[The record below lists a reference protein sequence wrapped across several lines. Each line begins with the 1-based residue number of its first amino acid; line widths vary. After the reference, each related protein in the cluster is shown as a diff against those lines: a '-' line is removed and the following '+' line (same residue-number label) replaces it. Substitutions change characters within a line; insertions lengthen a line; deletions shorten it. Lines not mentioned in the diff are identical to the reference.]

1 MAIYKFNS
9 TFVPTAPVIGGP
21 QVPLTAEVKYFEV
34 FDAEQLTMRGNDVYG
49 LSSSRW
55 SLGFAKNKQSK
66 VVPVLYEN
74 FGSDVEVLGQDMYFY
89 EGASTLTGATDATVY
104 DKWRK
109 IEETFDDAPDYVTWE
124 SSARKYIYTD
134 RIIDKI
140 IPTKTVKINADA
152 ALVDD
157 NGDVAGVV
165 STDTVAAK
173 SIRKKYYSARISK
186 AGWYRI
192 FESETTNASGQNS
205 VIFTLGRQFASP
217 SNEEYTFAVSIGFNG
232 ELQITQLSGV
242 EGGHLITKIRVLR
255 GLFDESHTKTRK
267 YYIEFFTNTAKKSE
281 TENFANDYFV
291 FGIGSGTFM
300 APERVE
306 ETPYG
311 YTDYEITTGNGLRVN
326 GTAVSLS
333 DHTHG
338 ATLTSTT
345 DSNTSKTLAYGE
357 KYKLTAG
364 GTDVY
369 FQMPD
374 NPVLPLDFTDPTASG
389 TATSFIATVSQS
401 DGKISATKKSV
412 PSATQNNAGIVTL
425 NNGTCSQH
433 SDGQAAGM
441 GHSHNY
447 AGADY
452 AGGPADQALSL
463 KIKTTGGDEAYYTA
477 TWNPTFGILRFTQPS

>member
-34 FDAEQLTMRGNDVYG
+34 FDAEQLTMHGNDVYG

-74 FGSDVEVLGQDMYFY
+74 FGSDGEVLGQDMYFY

-140 IPTKTVKINADA
+140 IPTKTVKSNADV

-157 NGDVAGVV
+157 NGDVAGAV
-165 STDTVAAK
+165 SMDTMAAK
-173 SIRKKYYSARISK
+173 SIQKRYYSK
-186 AGWYRI
+186 AIKDKGWYRI
-192 FESETTNASGQNS
+192 FASETSNASGRNS
-205 VIFTLGRQFASP
+205 VIFTLGRAFASP
-217 SNEEYTFAVSIGFNG
+217 ANEEYTFAVSIGFNG
-232 ELQITQLSGV
+232 DIQITQLSGV
-242 EGGHLITKIRVLR
+242 TGGHLIEKIRVLYKNIKN
-255 GLFDESHTKTRK
+255 GTAYPS
-267 YYIEFFTNTAKKSE
+267 YIEFFTNTAKKSE
-281 TENFANDYFV
+281 TENYANEYFV

-333 DHTHG
+333 GHTHG
-338 ATLTSTT
+338 AINSDGTLGNAYGNRVVITDATKGLTTSSITST
-345 DSNTSKTLAYGE
+345 
-357 KYKLTAG
+357 KLG
-364 GTDVY
+364 YLTDV
-369 FQMPD
+369 
-374 NPVLPLDFTDPTASG
+374 
-389 TATSFIATVSQS
+389 TSNIQAQ
-401 DGKISATKKSV
+401 
-412 PSATQNNAGIVTL
+412 L
-425 NNGTCSQH
+425 NSKAAAQH
-433 SDGQAAGM
+433 P
-441 GHSHNY
+441 HNY
-447 AGADY
+447 AGSSS

-477 TWNPTFGILRFTQPS
+477 TWNPTFGILRFTQLS